1 MSRDEL
7 MHPVFLNCCRFAVD
21 IFWKNLFEDLAY
33 GITPYGTYIANDTI
47 NCRSSSGA
55 IVSTLI
61 DNIDPE
67 KTYIDVYNILFN
79 VMNISS
85 PEQRIQA
92 QDVFRTIE
100 ESTLSARQQW
110 TDIRKKNTKDIL
122 IDIFI
127 SKNKEKY
134 NLSLRDS
141 INLKTNITSALA
153 FGTITSADIHMDEG
167 YIVSID
173 SISFK
178 DGKVINSTPP
188 HTTIDNDISDITET
202 IQSIDIKN
210 KTKSISDL
218 WKKYIEDIHK
228 KSNMDGDT

>member
-1 MSRDEL
+1 

-67 KTYIDVYNILFN
+67 KTYTDVYNILFN

-85 PEQRIQA
+85 PEQRIHA
-92 QDVFRTIE
+92 QDMFKNIE
-100 ESTLSARQQW
+100 ESTSTARREW
-110 TDIRKKNTKDIL
+110 SDIRKKNTKDIL

-127 SKNKEKY
+127 STNKEKY

-141 INLKTNITSALA
+141 INLKTNIVSALA
-153 FGTITSADIHMDEG
+153 FGTITSADIHMDRGYLVGIEG
-167 YIVSID
+167 
-173 SISFK
+173 ISFE
-178 DGKVINSTPP
+178 DGKVINATPP
-188 HTTIDNDISDITET
+188 HMDDDDIGDVIDS
-202 IQSIDIKN
+202 IQSIDIN
-210 KTKSISDL
+210 TKTKSISDL
-218 WKKYIEDIHK
+218 WKKYIDDIHK
-228 KSNMDGDT
+228 KTNIGDDT

>member
-7 MHPVFLNCCRFAVD
+7 MHPVFLNCCRLAVD

-55 IVSTLI
+55 IVSILI

-67 KTYIDVYNILFN
+67 KTYTDVYNILFN

-92 QDVFRTIE
+92 QDMFRNIE
-100 ESTLSARQQW
+100 ESSLSARREW

-127 SKNKEKY
+127 AKNKEEF

-153 FGTITSADIHMDEG
+153 FGTITSANIHMDKG

-173 SISFK
+173 NISFE

-188 HTTIDNDISDITET
+188 HMDEDDIGDVIDS
-202 IQSIDIKN
+202 IQSIDIN
-210 KTKSISDL
+210 PKTKSISDL

-228 KSNMDGDT
+228 KTNTDGDM